1 MPWSHTAVGEP
12 TWNQGAARATLR
24 TGETIFANA
33 QQSMMVRSYLV
44 KKGANFDA
52 KREGRL
58 PRKCSPAIFLNTTGQ
73 FDSAVTTEL
82 RFAFPLTLTDMM
94 DAKFVTSD
102 RYPRFEDCA
111 RSPSPLGSPPRLPT
125 PLTRMC
131 RLASQSRS

>member
-1 MPWSHTAVGEP
+1 MVT
-12 TWNQGAARATLR
+12 NQGAARATLR

-33 QQSMMVRSYLV
+33 QQSMMVCSYLV
-44 KKGANFDA
+44 KKGTSFDA

-58 PRKCSPAIFLNTTGQ
+58 PRKRSPAIFLNTTGQ
-73 FDSAVTTEL
+73 FDSPVTKEL

-94 DAKFVTSD
+94 DAELITRD
-102 RYPRFEDCA
+102 RYPRFEDCAHTRATKTA